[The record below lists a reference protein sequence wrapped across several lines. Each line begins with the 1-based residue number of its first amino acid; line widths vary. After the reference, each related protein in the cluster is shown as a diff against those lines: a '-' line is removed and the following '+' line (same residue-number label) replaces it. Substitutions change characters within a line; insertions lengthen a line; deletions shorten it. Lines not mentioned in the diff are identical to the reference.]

1 MGRPYEEVVGVGAG
15 VQEEVQ
21 EVPLS
26 GEEPPEESPVVAAA
40 GSDRPP
46 PPNPPLSQWCWVSR
60 PLTWFTLAA
69 TVLIDT
75 RLDQWAGR
83 VTRFS
88 F

>member
-40 GSDRPP
+40 GSDRSPSPQPP
-46 PPNPPLSQWCWVSR
+46 P
-60 PLTWFTLAA
+60 FTL
-69 TVLIDT
+69 VLGVPPTDLVHT
-75 RLDQWAGR
+75 GR
-83 VTRFS
+83 HCVDRHKT
-88 F
+88 